1 MNITNLKLSGE
12 LNIYAAAETQQA
24 VQQALLEG
32 GSALSL
38 DLSDVSELDT
48 AGVQQL
54 LLLHRECVHS
64 GRPLRLAASSPA
76 VDETLALLG
85 LRKLFQ
91 A

>member
-54 LLLHRECVHS
+54 LARTFAGHPVIVE
-64 GRPLRLAASSPA
+64 GKP
-76 VDETLALLG
+76 
-85 LRKLFQ
+85 
-91 A
+91 

>member
-1 MNITNLKLSGE
+1 MSTTDFTLSGE

-38 DLSDVSELDT
+38 DLSAVTELDT

-64 GRPLRLAASSPA
+64 GRPLRLAASSTA
-76 VDETLALLG
+76 VDDTLALLG
-85 LRKLFQ
+85 LRKLFS